1 MAKQNKALKKML
13 LQDRAKEYEQIKKMK
28 KMLEE
33 EIEATL
39 SRKEHYI
46 EAINGKIHD
55 SKLLKEQQD
64 HINKLEAENKRLKGK
79 LADFNH
85 SRARKYLNPCL
96 GNKAK

>member
-64 HINKLEAENKRLKGK
+64 HINKLEAENKRLKGEV
-79 LADFNH
+79 
-85 SRARKYLNPCL
+85 SRLQPQQSKKISKSVPWE
-96 GNKAK
+96 